1 MKSIFIIAFA
11 LMSLHIRPAEKKKPA
26 WISDLSTFCKSSEL
40 CTVGESVGMMQA
52 ESSARKEM
60 SKIFMTQIKSKN
72 TLTSSGNQTSKG
84 DQPISGSFEEDMY
97 GEIEEKTE
105 GALRGVVIKETYET
119 ADSFYALAV
128 LKKAEGAQ
136 FLKSEMDELDK
147 SIGEFYKDGRR
158 SSLNKALKMMKVR
171 EGLNINYE
179 FLKGKKYSPK
189 VTYQQVMEK
198 KNQKRSQNV
207 VVFLKVNEPSEKG
220 EIRDIIISK
229 LLEDDFKVITESKNH
244 KYRIEVEV
252 KKNKEYLKVDG
263 FEKYKFMLR
272 INSFNQSGEKLGS
285 LDFDMASV
293 GRDYSHAYSN
303 VLPNIMDFIVDKI
316 GELNID

>member
-1 MKSIFIIAFA
+1 MKSIFILI
-11 LMSLHIRPAEKKKPA
+11 LVSVSLHVQAEKKKPA
-26 WISDLSTFCKSSEL
+26 WISDLSTYCKSSEL

-52 ESSARKEM
+52 EASARKEM

-72 TLTSSGNQTSKG
+72 TLTASGKQVSAG
-84 DQPISGSFEEDMY
+84 DQPISGSFEEEMY

-105 GALRGVVIKETYET
+105 GALRGVIIRDTYET
-119 ADSFYALAV
+119 SDSFYALAV

-136 FLKSEMDELDK
+136 FLKSEMEELDK
-147 SIGEFYKDGRR
+147 SIVEFYKDGRR
-158 SSLNKALKMMKVR
+158 NSLNKALKIMQVR
-171 EGLNINYE
+171 DGLNINYE
-179 FLKGKKYSPK
+179 FLKGKKHPLK

-198 KNQKRSQNV
+198 KNKKRSQNV
-207 VVFLKVNEPSEKG
+207 VVFLKVSEPSEKG

-229 LLEDDFKVITESKNH
+229 LLEDDFKVVTEDKNH
-244 KYRIEVEV
+244 KYKIEVDV
-252 KKNKEYLKVDG
+252 KKNKEYLKVEG

-285 LDFDMASV
+285 LDFDKASV

-303 VLPNIMDFIVDKI
+303 VLPDIMNFIIDKI